1 MTFNRDA
8 YSILDRFEFFV
19 AIPIDRLAAMMD
31 TLRAMPLGFARPAT
45 RRSGLPETSERKSGP
60 VATPAGETR

>member
-19 AIPIDRLAAMMD
+19 AIPIDRLAAMLD
-31 TLRAMPLGFARPAT
+31 TLRAMPWDLPALQPDGADYLKRLSESLG
-45 RRSGLPETSERKSGP
+45 L
-60 VATPAGETR
+60 